1 MLTTEHLLLRAYQ
14 SSDDAN
20 ILELYDTPA
29 VQLTMTNHLNT
40 PLGTDFIEAVF
51 RPSTKSAYFHSI
63 ITLRSDPSVFVGVV
77 FLEHFDNAKDRSA
90 MYSLAVLQ
98 AHQGKWYGTEVTKV
112 VVDWGFRMG
121 GLHRMWLSA
130 SECNLGAIRVY
141 EKACVCFDIFFQLWK
156 ADEIFLQRF
165 PEGLGSAPGEL
176 GERSMVGL
184 YLHVSP

>member
-98 AHQGKWYGTEVTKV
+98 AHQGKGYGTEVTKV

-141 EKACVCFDIFFQLWK
+141 EKAGFQKDWVARQENWANGRWWDCIYMSLL
-156 ADEIFLQRF
+156 EEEF
-165 PEGLGSAPGEL
+165 SAMDREQTA
-176 GERSMVGL
+176 SMV
-184 YLHVSP
+184 